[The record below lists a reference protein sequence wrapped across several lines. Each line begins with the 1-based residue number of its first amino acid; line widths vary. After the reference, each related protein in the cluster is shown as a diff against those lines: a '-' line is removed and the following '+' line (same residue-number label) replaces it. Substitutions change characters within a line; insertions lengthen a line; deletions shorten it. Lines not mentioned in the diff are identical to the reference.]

1 MDRITRL
8 HDFLVQS
15 PQDPFLV
22 HALALEY
29 VKNNAPE
36 EAEKYFYDNL
46 KHRPEYVA
54 TYYHLGK
61 LLERTGKESEAIA
74 IYEAGIECAR
84 AAGDMHAMGELRS
97 ALDNLI

>member
-1 MDRITRL
+1 MDRIARL
-8 HDFLVQS
+8 REFLAQS

-29 VKNNAPE
+29 VKNNALE
-36 EAEKYFYDNL
+36 EAEKYFSDNL
-46 KHRPEYVA
+46 KERPEYVA

-61 LLERTGKESEAIA
+61 LLERTGKESAAAE
-74 IYEAGIECAR
+74 IYEAGIERAR